1 MDPRDKVAVILAICV
16 LIFYVTGT
24 TAGVVLRLVNPGHQ
38 IINDVEIGKLW
49 ADITKTLIGGLLV
62 YIAGRKF
69 QDGPP
74 K

>member
-1 MDPRDKVAVILAICV
+1 MDPRDKVAIILAICV
-16 LIFYVTGT
+16 LIFYVIGT
-24 TAGVVLRLVNPGHQ
+24 TTGIVLRLVYPSQ
-38 IINDVEIGKLW
+38 EIANDVEIGKLW

>member
-1 MDPRDKVAVILAICV
+1 MEPRDRVAVILAICV
-16 LIFYVTGT
+16 LIFYIAGT
-24 TAGVVLRLVNPGHQ
+24 TAGVILRLVNPDHE

-62 YIAGRKF
+62 YIAGSKMN
-69 QDGPP
+69 DT